1 MEGLE
6 LTVPLRWRVLA
17 QRTVKPLNIVP
28 LVELVP
34 GPRESANALE
44 ADTFVQSN
52 AGWIGK
58 RNACVCV
65 AEASRSKGGQ
75 QPAVERRGDSLTR
88 ELR

>member
-6 LTVPLRWRVLA
+6 LTVPLRWRALA

-52 AGWIGK
+52 A
-58 RNACVCV
+58 
-65 AEASRSKGGQ
+65 S
-75 QPAVERRGDSLTR
+75 
-88 ELR
+88 